1 MKTRQLLLSMAALL
15 LSVNLLAQPGDG
27 GGPGGGSDSGGA
39 STTYAYGTD
48 ISSLW
53 QSGSDYYYIVG
64 LFYCASPA
72 DETYEQMGIYIID
85 GKKVVVR

>member
-1 MKTRQLLLSMAALL
+1 MKKNLLLALMMAMAICM
-15 LSVNLLAQPGDG
+15 NAQPGG
-27 GGPGGGSDSGGA
+27 GGGSDSGGA